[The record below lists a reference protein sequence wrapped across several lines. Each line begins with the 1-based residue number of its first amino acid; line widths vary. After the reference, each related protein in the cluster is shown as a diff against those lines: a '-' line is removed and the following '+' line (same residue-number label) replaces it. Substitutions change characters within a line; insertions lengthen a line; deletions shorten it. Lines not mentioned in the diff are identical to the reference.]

1 MKAYRLLPVLF
12 FLAISLQAQT
22 FEGTIRWTM
31 NMEITDPQMKAEMER
46 AQQELNDPEKQA
58 EIKEMQERLNSPEM
72 KKMMESNPQMK
83 AAMDAA
89 MKSAANG
96 GAPGGM
102 STMMPTGMTLKIK
115 GENMISIMEGGI
127 GGGMEMLQAK
137 GKPATRVNRVDKT
150 FSPMPESKGDPATNK
165 VKVTKT
171 AETKKIL
178 GYDCAQYVAELTE
191 NGTTMKQLFWTTTDI
206 KDMDMKGLARQRMGQ
221 GGQSMF
227 YDQIVGVPLKME
239 FSTPQG
245 NMIMEAIEI
254 KREKLNDSDF
264 TIPADFKE
272 VKMPGGN

>member
-1 MKAYRLLPVLF
+1 MKTYRIFPILLMLTG
-12 FLAISLQAQT
+12 SLQAQT

-31 NMEITDPQMKAEMER
+31 KMDITDPKMKAEIER

-58 EIKEMQERLNSPEM
+58 EVKEMQERLNSPEM

-89 MKSAANG
+89 MKSAASG
-96 GAPGGM
+96 GAPEGM
-102 STMMPTGMTLKIK
+102 NAMMPKGMTLKIK
-115 GENMISIMEGGI
+115 GENMVSIMEGGI

-137 GKPATRVNRVDKT
+137 GKPTTRVNRVDKT
-150 FSPMPESKGDPATNK
+150 FSTMPESKGDPATNK

-178 GYDCAQYVAELTE
+178 GYNCVQYVAELTE
-191 NGTTMKQLFWTTTDI
+191 KGTTMKQLFWTTMDI
-206 KDMDMKGLARQRMGQ
+206 KDMDMKGLARQQMGQ

-227 YDQIVGVPLKME
+227 YDQIAGVPLKME
-239 FSTPQG
+239 FAMPQG
-245 NMIMEAIEI
+245 KMIMEAVEI
-254 KREKLNDSDF
+254 KREKLSDSDF

-272 VKMPGGN
+272 VKTPGGY